1 MQIGDAF
8 ALAFEPFAFEV
19 RHNDQIL
26 FSVLR
31 RRQTSRAVQSEG
43 RKMLDLSTVRIAFLG
58 FGNMASA
65 MADGWIR
72 SGAVKPE
79 QLGAASRRQDVLEAR
94 TKARGMKAF
103 ATCEEAARWADV
115 VVVAVKPHLVEG
127 VVKPIRGI
135 LKDRLVLSV
144 AVGRLFDF
152 YESILESGTR
162 HLSTLPNTPVSIN
175 EGIVICE
182 ARHSMTL
189 DDEAFVEQLFAK
201 LGLAEFADEKM
212 MSAAGTLAG
221 CGPAFAAM
229 FIEALA
235 DGAVKHGVPRAA
247 AYSLAS
253 QMLAGTAKLQLETGA
268 HPGAMKDAVCSPGG
282 TTIIG
287 VAALERKG
295 FRSAVIDAIDAIE
308 TRSR

>member
-1 MQIGDAF
+1 
-8 ALAFEPFAFEV
+8 
-19 RHNDQIL
+19 
-26 FSVLR
+26 
-31 RRQTSRAVQSEG
+31 
-43 RKMLDLSTVRIAFLG
+43 MLDISTSRIAFLG

-65 MADGWIR
+65 MADGFLR
-72 SGAVKPE
+72 SSAIKPE
-79 QLGAASRRQDVLEAR
+79 QLGAASRRQDVLK
-94 TKARGMKAF
+94 TKTDARGMHAF
-103 ATCEEAARWADV
+103 TTCEEAARWADV
-115 VVVAVKPHLVEG
+115 VIVAVKPHLVNP
-127 VVKPIRGI
+127 VVTPLADI
-135 LKDRLVLSV
+135 LKDKLVLSV
-144 AVGRLFDF
+144 AVGRLCED
-152 YESILESGTR
+152 YEAILASGTR

-182 ARHSMTL
+182 ARHTL
-189 DDEAFVEQLFAK
+189 TVDDQAYVEKLFGL
-201 LGLAEFADEKM
+201 LGLCEFVDDRT

-235 DGAVKHGVPRAA
+235 DGAVKHGVPRAMA
-247 AYSLAS
+247 LSLAS
-253 QMLAGTAKLQLETGA
+253 QMLAGTAKLQLATGL

-308 TRSR
+308 MRP

>member
-1 MQIGDAF
+1 
-8 ALAFEPFAFEV
+8 
-19 RHNDQIL
+19 
-26 FSVLR
+26 
-31 RRQTSRAVQSEG
+31 
-43 RKMLDLSTVRIAFLG
+43 MLDLSTVRIAFLG

-152 YESILESGTR
+152 YESILEPGTR

-189 DDEAFVEQLFAK
+189 DDEAFVEL
-201 LGLAEFADEKM
+201 
-212 MSAAGTLAG
+212 
-221 CGPAFAAM
+221 
-229 FIEALA
+229 
-235 DGAVKHGVPRAA
+235 
-247 AYSLAS
+247 SLI
-253 QMLAGTAKLQLETGA
+253 
-268 HPGAMKDAVCSPGG
+268 H
-282 TTIIG
+282 I
-287 VAALERKG
+287 
-295 FRSAVIDAIDAIE
+295 
-308 TRSR
+308 

>member
-1 MQIGDAF
+1 
-8 ALAFEPFAFEV
+8 
-19 RHNDQIL
+19 
-26 FSVLR
+26 
-31 RRQTSRAVQSEG
+31 
-43 RKMLDLSTVRIAFLG
+43 MLDLSTVRIAFLG

-152 YESILESGTR
+152 YESILEPGTR

-175 EGIVICE
+175 
-182 ARHSMTL
+182 
-189 DDEAFVEQLFAK
+189 
-201 LGLAEFADEKM
+201 
-212 MSAAGTLAG
+212 
-221 CGPAFAAM
+221 
-229 FIEALA
+229 
-235 DGAVKHGVPRAA
+235 
-247 AYSLAS
+247 
-253 QMLAGTAKLQLETGA
+253 
-268 HPGAMKDAVCSPGG
+268 
-282 TTIIG
+282 
-287 VAALERKG
+287 
-295 FRSAVIDAIDAIE
+295 
-308 TRSR
+308 

>member
-1 MQIGDAF
+1 LSNEAWS
-8 ALAFEPFAFEV
+8 AFEPFAFEV

-31 RRQTSRAVQSEG
+31 RRQACRAVQSEG

-152 YESILESGTR
+152 YESILEPGTR

>member
-1 MQIGDAF
+1 
-8 ALAFEPFAFEV
+8 
-19 RHNDQIL
+19 
-26 FSVLR
+26 
-31 RRQTSRAVQSEG
+31 
-43 RKMLDLSTVRIAFLG
+43 MLDLSTVRIAFLG

-152 YESILESGTR
+152 YESILEPGTR

-201 LGLAEFADEKM
+201 LRPLPPCSSRRSPTAPSSTAYRARPPIR
-212 MSAAGTLAG
+212 S
-221 CGPAFAAM
+221 P
-229 FIEALA
+229 
-235 DGAVKHGVPRAA
+235 PRCLRAPQ
-247 AYSLAS
+247 SS
-253 QMLAGTAKLQLETGA
+253 
-268 HPGAMKDAVCSPGG
+268 S
-282 TTIIG
+282 
-287 VAALERKG
+287 
-295 FRSAVIDAIDAIE
+295 
-308 TRSR
+308 SRRARIPVR

>member
-1 MQIGDAF
+1 
-8 ALAFEPFAFEV
+8 
-19 RHNDQIL
+19 
-26 FSVLR
+26 
-31 RRQTSRAVQSEG
+31 
-43 RKMLDLSTVRIAFLG
+43 MLDLSTVRIAFLG

-295 FRSAVIDAIDAIE
+295 FRSAVIDAIDAID

>member
-1 MQIGDAF
+1 
-8 ALAFEPFAFEV
+8 
-19 RHNDQIL
+19 
-26 FSVLR
+26 
-31 RRQTSRAVQSEG
+31 
-43 RKMLDLSTVRIAFLG
+43 MLDLSTVRIAFLG

-72 SGAVKPE
+72 SGAVRPE

-152 YESILESGTR
+152 YESILEPGTR

>member
-1 MQIGDAF
+1 
-8 ALAFEPFAFEV
+8 
-19 RHNDQIL
+19 
-26 FSVLR
+26 
-31 RRQTSRAVQSEG
+31 
-43 RKMLDLSTVRIAFLG
+43 MLDISTARIAFLG

-65 MADGWIR
+65 MADGFLR
-72 SGAVKPE
+72 SGVVKPE
-79 QLGAASRRQDVLEAR
+79 QLGAASRRQDVLKAK
-94 TKARGMKAF
+94 TDARGMHAF

-115 VVVAVKPHLVEG
+115 VIVAVKPHLVNP
-127 VVKPIRGI
+127 VVTPLADI
-135 LKDRLVLSV
+135 LKDKLVLSV
-144 AVGRLFDF
+144 AVGRLCED
-152 YESILESGTR
+152 YEAILASGTR

-182 ARHSMTL
+182 ARHTL
-189 DDEAFVEQLFAK
+189 TVDDQAYVEQLFGL
-201 LGLAEFADEKM
+201 LGLCEFVDDRT

-229 FIEALA
+229 FIEALT
-235 DGAVKHGVPRAA
+235 DGAVKHGVPRVMAL
-247 AYSLAS
+247 SLAS
-253 QMLAGTAKLQLETGA
+253 QMLAGTAKLQLATGQ

-308 TRSR
+308 NRR

>member
-1 MQIGDAF
+1 
-8 ALAFEPFAFEV
+8 
-19 RHNDQIL
+19 
-26 FSVLR
+26 
-31 RRQTSRAVQSEG
+31 
-43 RKMLDLSTVRIAFLG
+43 MLDLFTVRIAFLG

-115 VVVAVKPHLVEG
+115 VVVAVKP
-127 VVKPIRGI
+127 IRGI

-152 YESILESGTR
+152 YESILEPGTR

-212 MSAAGTLAG
+212 MSAVGTLAG

>member
-1 MQIGDAF
+1 
-8 ALAFEPFAFEV
+8 
-19 RHNDQIL
+19 
-26 FSVLR
+26 
-31 RRQTSRAVQSEG
+31 
-43 RKMLDLSTVRIAFLG
+43 MLDLSTVRIAFLG

-152 YESILESGTR
+152 YESILESG
-162 HLSTLPNTPVSIN
+162 
-175 EGIVICE
+175 
-182 ARHSMTL
+182 
-189 DDEAFVEQLFAK
+189 
-201 LGLAEFADEKM
+201 
-212 MSAAGTLAG
+212 
-221 CGPAFAAM
+221 
-229 FIEALA
+229 
-235 DGAVKHGVPRAA
+235 
-247 AYSLAS
+247 
-253 QMLAGTAKLQLETGA
+253 A

>member
-1 MQIGDAF
+1 
-8 ALAFEPFAFEV
+8 
-19 RHNDQIL
+19 
-26 FSVLR
+26 
-31 RRQTSRAVQSEG
+31 
-43 RKMLDLSTVRIAFLG
+43 MLDLSTVRIAFLG

-282 TTIIG
+282 TTIAG
-287 VAALERKG
+287 VAELERNMIMT
-295 FRSAVIDAIDAIE
+295 ALTE
-308 TRSR
+308 TGSTYKAARRLKVSQSTIVRKAQRYKIGLVEIAHK

>member
-1 MQIGDAF
+1 
-8 ALAFEPFAFEV
+8 
-19 RHNDQIL
+19 
-26 FSVLR
+26 
-31 RRQTSRAVQSEG
+31 
-43 RKMLDLSTVRIAFLG
+43 MLDISTSRIAFLG

-65 MADGWIR
+65 MADGFLR
-72 SGAVKPE
+72 SGAIKPE
-79 QLGAASRRQDVLEAR
+79 QLGAASRRQDVLK
-94 TKARGMKAF
+94 TKTDARGMHAF
-103 ATCEEAARWADV
+103 TTCEEAARWADV
-115 VVVAVKPHLVEG
+115 VIVAVKPHLVNP
-127 VVKPIRGI
+127 VVTPLADI
-135 LKDRLVLSV
+135 LKDKLVLSV
-144 AVGRLFDF
+144 AVGRLCED
-152 YESILESGTR
+152 YEAILASGTR

-182 ARHSMTL
+182 ARHTL
-189 DDEAFVEQLFAK
+189 TVDDQAYVEKLFGL
-201 LGLAEFADEKM
+201 LGLCEFVDDRT

-235 DGAVKHGVPRAA
+235 DGAVKHGVPRAMA
-247 AYSLAS
+247 LSLAS
-253 QMLAGTAKLQLETGA
+253 QMLAGTAKLQLATGL

-308 TRSR
+308 MRP

>member
-1 MQIGDAF
+1 LSNEAWS
-8 ALAFEPFAFEV
+8 AFEPFAFEV

-152 YESILESGTR
+152 YESILEPGTR

>member
-1 MQIGDAF
+1 
-8 ALAFEPFAFEV
+8 
-19 RHNDQIL
+19 
-26 FSVLR
+26 
-31 RRQTSRAVQSEG
+31 
-43 RKMLDLSTVRIAFLG
+43 MLDLSTVRIAFLG

-152 YESILESGTR
+152 YESILEPGTR

-189 DDEAFVEQLFAK
+189 DDEAFVEQLFA
-201 LGLAEFADEKM
+201 KM

>member
-1 MQIGDAF
+1 
-8 ALAFEPFAFEV
+8 
-19 RHNDQIL
+19 
-26 FSVLR
+26 
-31 RRQTSRAVQSEG
+31 
-43 RKMLDLSTVRIAFLG
+43 MLDLSTVRIAFLG

-115 VVVAVKPHLVEG
+115 VVVAVKP
-127 VVKPIRGI
+127 IRGI

-152 YESILESGTR
+152 YESILEPGTR